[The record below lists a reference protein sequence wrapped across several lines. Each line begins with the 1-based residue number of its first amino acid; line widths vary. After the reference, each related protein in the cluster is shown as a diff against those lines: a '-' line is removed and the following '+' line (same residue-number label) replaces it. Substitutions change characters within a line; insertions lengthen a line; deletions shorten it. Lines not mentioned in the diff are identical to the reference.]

1 MAKAGHVYP
10 QVEPGVAAL
19 VDPRV
24 VTVAP
29 ALSVARALARAR
41 AGGATVV
48 VLGPGRAVRVSE
60 LERSAAWGLDRRPAR
75 DVAWRDL
82 PSVSVTA
89 SEIEARR
96 RLLAGASLVLVHR
109 GSRVI
114 GAID

>member
-1 MAKAGHVYP
+1 M
-10 QVEPGVAAL
+10 
-19 VDPRV
+19 
-24 VTVAP
+24 
-29 ALSVARALARAR
+29 
-41 AGGATVV
+41 V

-114 GAID
+114 GVIDRDRVDLTPPESSLLARLEPATEAKSRPHRMSAAGGVRGPFLGPRI